1 MARIAIIQNLIKQVF
16 MIYTFYALTILFQVI
31 SLEDATP
38 PAPSVLD
45 ADLLKHFAFEAEEG
59 GDYELADRYY
69 KERVGRQDHLAELW
83 YDYGVFCL
91 LTSDVDK
98 SEQCFKEAIALNRN
112 MVPA

>member
-1 MARIAIIQNLIKQVF
+1 M
-16 MIYTFYALTILFQVI
+16 YALTILFQVI

-112 MVPA
+112 MVPAWVCS